1 MSDSDPKLIRSRE
14 NPRFKTLR
22 LLATSTRE
30 RRKAGLALLDGAH
43 LIAAYRASGGV
54 PEQLI
59 LSESGAGNAEAA
71 GLAAGISSQGLLIL
85 ADTLFSDIAQVAT
98 PTGIVAL
105 IRTPDPGDL
114 PPAIEHCV
122 MLENIQDAG
131 NLGSILRS
139 TAAAGI
145 STVLLSRGCA
155 FAWSPKVLRAG
166 MGAHFSLD
174 IFDNADLSAAVRR
187 LSGRLISA
195 GSHAV
200 KSLYEADLRGPL
212 AWVFGNEGSGVSAE
226 LSAAAAERLRIPM
239 PGGTESLNVAAA
251 AAVCLFEQVR
261 QRGEPAPAS
270 SLAV

>member
-1 MSDSDPKLIRSRE
+1 MRDSELKLIRSRE
-14 NPRFKTLR
+14 NSRFKVLR
-22 LLATSTRE
+22 QLATSTRE
-30 RRKAGLALLDGAH
+30 RRKAGLALLDGMH

-59 LSESGAGNAEAA
+59 LSESGAANAEAA
-71 GLAAGISSQGLLIL
+71 RLAGGVAGQALLVL
-85 ADTLFSDIAQVAT
+85 ADSLFNEVAQVAT

-105 IRTPDPGDL
+105 IRTPQAGPL
-114 PPAIEHCV
+114 PDKIERCV

-145 STVLLSRGCA
+145 STVLLSQGCA

-174 IFDNADLSAAVRR
+174 IHDNVDLHAAVGR
-187 LSGRLISA
+187 LSGRLICAS
-195 GSHAV
+195 SHAET
-200 KSLYEADLRGPL
+200 SIYQADLRGPL
-212 AWVFGNEGSGVSAE
+212 AWAFGNEGSGLSAA
-226 LSAAAAERLRIPM
+226 LSAAAAAQLRIPM

-251 AAVCLFEQVR
+251 AAICLFEQVR
-261 QRGEPAPAS
+261 QRG
-270 SLAV
+270 

>member
-1 MSDSDPKLIRSRE
+1 MRARDLKLIRSRD
-14 NPRFKTLR
+14 NPRFKALR
-22 LLATSTRE
+22 ELATSTRE

-43 LIAAYRASGGV
+43 LISAYRASGGV

-59 LSESGAGNAEAA
+59 LSDSAAAKPEAA
-71 GLAAGISSQGLLIL
+71 QLAAGASGLGVLVL
-85 ADTLFSDIAQVAT
+85 ADSLFNDLAQVVT

-105 IRTPDPGDL
+105 IRTPKPGPL
-114 PPAIEHCV
+114 PSRIERCV

-145 STVLLSRGCA
+145 RTVLLSRGCA

-174 IFDNADLSAAVRR
+174 IFDNADLAAAVPR
-187 LSGRLISA
+187 LSGRLICAS
-195 GSHAV
+195 GHAR
-200 KSLYEADLRGPL
+200 KSLYQADLRGPL

-226 LSAAAAERLRIPM
+226 LSAAAAEQLRIPM
-239 PGGTESLNVAAA
+239 PGKAESLNVAAA
-251 AAVCLFEQVR
+251 AAICLFEQVR
-261 QRGEPAPAS
+261 QRG
-270 SLAV
+270 